1 MPSIRPTLRECLG
14 SAAAPTETTECS
26 RYHDRRDVDDLALR
40 SVSLDVGFAEDLLV
54 RFFAQIEFL
63 GETFERVGALSDA
76 RRLPQ
81 TSHVHRVAGESLY
94 LDSLV
99 LKLVAVE
106 AVVVE
111 DLRNGRILQIL
122 LEVLERSP
130 CLIQVIDPDARATA
144 EVVVR
149 PTVDG
154 GTHDL
159 SVS

>member
-1 MPSIRPTLRECLG
+1 MRDDSHKRAMCIVSQANPCIWIPS
-14 SAAAPTETTECS
+14 
-26 RYHDRRDVDDLALR
+26 
-40 SVSLDVGFAEDLLV
+40 
-54 RFFAQIEFL
+54 
-63 GETFERVGALSDA
+63 
-76 RRLPQ
+76 
-81 TSHVHRVAGESLY
+81 
-94 LDSLV
+94 V

-111 DLRNGRILQIL
+111 DLRMEGSSVL

-130 CLIQVIDPDARATA
+130 CLIQIIDPDARATA